1 MYLTILRLEVMI
13 IDAIEAAA
21 MAAAEKA
28 FSDAF
33 HDMNVGDGQPLKAAI
48 AAYLEATGVERDA
61 ERWRWGVKN
70 ARWVRH
76 EHEAYIA
83 VPVSRDADLSC
94 VAMRNAAIDSARGG
108 EHG

>member
-1 MYLTILRLEVMI
+1 M
-13 IDAIEAAA
+13 DAIEAAA

-61 ERWRWGVKN
+61 ERYREWKRAFREGECGLWN
-70 ARWVRH
+70 ALCEANSDA
-76 EHEAYIA
+76 EH
-83 VPVSRDADLSC
+83 D
-94 VAMRNAAIDSARGG
+94 AAIDSARGG